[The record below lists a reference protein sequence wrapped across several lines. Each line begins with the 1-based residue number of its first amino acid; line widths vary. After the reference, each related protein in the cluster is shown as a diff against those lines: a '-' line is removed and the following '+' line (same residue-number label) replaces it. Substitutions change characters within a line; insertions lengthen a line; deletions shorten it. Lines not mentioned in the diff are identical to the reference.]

1 MPNDTN
7 LDIDLTS
14 AESAAITSVEQL
26 ESLFGQPKHT
36 SVAKE
41 SEAMTQLEQE
51 FIRAS
56 PFHLMA
62 TANSD
67 GTCDVSPRGD
77 PPGSVHVVCDRT
89 LILPERAGNKR
100 VDSLRNIVVNPQVG
114 LLFIVPG
121 LDETLRVNGIAR
133 LTTHA
138 PLLARYAV
146 QGKAPELAII
156 VHTEAVYM
164 HCARAFRRSKLWD
177 TATWPEPGT
186 MPAMPA
192 VLKDKLALPEP
203 LAEIAAEREER
214 YRQSLY

>member
-1 MPNDTN
+1 MNINP
-7 LDIDLTS
+7 DIDLAA
-14 AESAAITSVEQL
+14 AESAMITSIEEL
-26 ESLFGQPKHT
+26 DALFGQPKHT

-41 SEAMTQLEQE
+41 SAAMTELEQA
-51 FIRAS
+51 FIRSS
-56 PFHLMA
+56 PFHLLA
-62 TANSD
+62 TSHTD

-77 PPGSVHVVCDRT
+77 PPGSVQVLCDRT
-89 LILPERAGNKR
+89 LILPEWAGNKR

-121 LDETLRVNGIAR
+121 LDETLRVNGTAR

-186 MPAMPA
+186 VPAMPA